1 MEQDKS
7 RRKSRSGLKSPA
19 KVESIFLPKNMNT
32 FWILLKDQKNKKP
45 EYEATYAG
53 DYFYRI
59 SLSTGKEQLIKCY
72 FELND
77 NFLFCYKVSE
87 LRR

>member
-1 MEQDKS
+1 MENPKKKS
-7 RRKSRSGLKSPA
+7 SRSVPKSPA
-19 KVESIFLPKNMNT
+19 KSESIFLPKDKHT
-32 FWILLKDQKNKKP
+32 FWVLLKDKKNKKP
-45 EYEATYAG
+45 EFDATYAG

-77 NFLFCYKVSE
+77 NFLFCYKVALQS
-87 LRR
+87 